1 MAIQLSNIT
10 FDAHDPQRLAAFWA
24 AVTGRATARSEPNF
38 VMLTSEQDPVRM
50 LFIKVPEGKTA
61 KNRMHLDFRAPD
73 RAAEVARLVGLGATE
88 HARHD
93 ERGVSWTV
101 LTDPEGNEFCVSQR

>member
-1 MAIQLSNIT
+1 MRLSNIT
-10 FDAHDPQRLAAFWA
+10 FDAHDPRRLAAFWA
-24 AVTGRATARSEPNF
+24 AVTGRATARSEPDF

-50 LFIKVPEGKTA
+50 LFLKVPEDKTA

-88 HARHD
+88 QASHD
-93 ERGVSWTV
+93 ERGVHWTV
-101 LTDPEGNEFCVSQR
+101 LTDPEGNEFCVSQG